1 MYEIQRQKMT
11 QAIRYLNEQQLDVWL
26 IYTSEGSDPCIPLV
40 TGVGTVGP
48 GVFLLTASGQKV
60 AMCSLIDAQDIE
72 ESGLFDRVIRST
84 DLATDLAD
92 YIDELTPSTIALN
105 YSLEEHLADG
115 LTVGRYRWLMKA
127 LQGTFSGT
135 YHSAERL
142 LTGLRSIKAPAEI
155 DAIERAI
162 DVTLTIYEEVYN
174 ELRHGMTEYQA
185 GQLFVDA
192 MKRHHVVNGIDRT
205 LSMPIVMK
213 ENIAHRAPGNAVIEP
228 GDLVIFD
235 FSVDVD
241 GYVSDIARTVYF
253 LKEDEDE
260 APPAIQQAFQAVH
273 TAISKA
279 AAQMKPGV
287 QGFEVDA
294 AARNYYV
301 AKGYP
306 EISHATGHQIGQA
319 VHDGGGLLGP
329 RWERYGQSP
338 YEKLAPGMVFTIEPT
353 LFMDE
358 GIHFIVE
365 ENVVVTEDGIRYLS
379 IRQDELILIPHAKVG
394 VSS

>member
-1 MYEIQRQKMT
+1 MFEIQNQKMM
-11 QAIRYLNEQQLDVWL
+11 QAIRYLNEHQLDVWV

-48 GVFLLTASGQKV
+48 GVFLINASGERV
-60 AMCSLIDAQDIE
+60 AMCSPIDAQDIE
-72 ESGLFDRVIRST
+72 ESLLFDRVIRST
-84 DLATDLAD
+84 DLASDLGN
-92 YIDELTPSTIALN
+92 YIRQVAPSTIALN

-127 LQGTFSGT
+127 LEGSFSGT
-135 YHSAERL
+135 YHSAEQL
-142 LTGLRSIKAPAEI
+142 LNTLRSIKAPAEI

-162 DVTLTIYEEVYN
+162 EVTLAIYDEVYN
-174 ELRHGMTEYQA
+174 ELRPGMTEYQA
-185 GQLFVDA
+185 GQLFVQA
-192 MKRHHVVNGIDRT
+192 MKRHQVVNGIDRT

-213 ENIAHRAPGNAVIEP
+213 ENIAHRAPGEAVIEP

-253 LKEDEDE
+253 LKEDEID
-260 APPAIQQAFQAVH
+260 APQVIQQAFQAVH

-279 AAQMKPGV
+279 AEQMKPGV
-287 QGFEVDA
+287 QGYEVDA
-294 AARNYYV
+294 AARDYYV
-301 AKGYP
+301 AQGYP

-319 VHDGGGLLGP
+319 VHDGGGILGP
-329 RWERYGQSP
+329 RWQRYGQAP
-338 YEKLAPGMVFTIEPT
+338 YEELAPGMVFTIEPT
-353 LFMDE
+353 LFMDD

-365 ENVVVTEDGIRYLS
+365 ENVVITKEGIRYLS
-379 IRQDELILIPHAKVG
+379 QRQDELILIPHTKVG

>member
-1 MYEIQRQKMT
+1 MYEIQRQKMS
-11 QAIRYLNEQQLDVWL
+11 QALTYLKEHELDVWI

-48 GVFLLTASGQKV
+48 GVFMITASGQKV
-60 AMCSLIDAQDIE
+60 AMCSPIDAQDIE
-72 ESGLFDRVIRST
+72 ESELFDRVIRST
-84 DLATDLAD
+84 DLAADLAD
-92 YIDELTPSTIALN
+92 YIRQINPSTIALN
-105 YSLEEHLADG
+105 YSKEEHLADG
-115 LTVGRYRWLMKA
+115 LTVGRHRWLMKA
-127 LQGTFSGT
+127 LHGAFSGT
-135 YHSAERL
+135 YHSAEQVL
-142 LTGLRSIKAPAEI
+142 NVLRSIKAPAEI
-155 DAIERAI
+155 EAIERAI

-174 ELRHGMTEYQA
+174 ELRPGMTEQQA
-185 GQLFVDA
+185 GQLFVQA
-192 MKRHHVVNGIDRT
+192 MKRHQVVNGIDRT

-213 ENIAHRAPGNAVIEP
+213 ENIAHRAPGDAVITP

-253 LKEDEDE
+253 LKEDEVE
-260 APPAIQQAFQAVH
+260 APPAIQQAFDAVH

-294 AARNYYV
+294 AARNHYV
-301 AKGYP
+301 TNGYP

-329 RWERYGQSP
+329 RWDRYGQAP
-338 YEKLAPGMVFTIEPT
+338 YEELAPGMVFTIEPT
-353 LFMDE
+353 LFMDD

-379 IRQDELILIPHAKVG
+379 KRQDALILIPHAKVG